1 MHHAAAFCH
10 GLRGGGCDRRDWH
23 HIIYKVGEG
32 YAHLRMEGTADF
44 ASVAAPIVSDGLSFY
59 KNGKGSLLAAAI
71 LFMYLR
77 VYESIVVMYSLIS
90 G

>member
-10 GLRGGGCDRRDWH
+10 GLLGGGCDRRDWR

-44 ASVAAPIVSDGLSFY
+44 ASVAAPIVSDGLSFS
-59 KNGKGSLLAAAI
+59 KTKKDRCTQQRSFLC
-71 LFMYLR
+71 

>member
-1 MHHAAAFCH
+1 
-10 GLRGGGCDRRDWH
+10 
-23 HIIYKVGEG
+23 
-32 YAHLRMEGTADF
+32 MEGTADF
-44 ASVAAPIVSDGLSFY
+44 ASVAAPIVSDGLSFS
-59 KNGKGSLLAAAI
+59 KNEKGSLHAAAI

>member
-10 GLRGGGCDRRDWH
+10 GLRGGGCDRRDWR

-44 ASVAAPIVSDGLSFY
+44 ASVTAPIVSDGLSISKKRKRIVACSSDPFY
-59 KNGKGSLLAAAI
+59 VFTRTLL
-71 LFMYLR
+71 
-77 VYESIVVMYSLIS
+77 
-90 G
+90 